1 MLKQL
6 KKSIFKI
13 CKISERNLTYLQ
25 HYEITDSTSKVHN
38 RLKNNSNSLNN
49 YVNCNGNASYS
60 SLLPY

>member
-25 HYEITDSTSKVHN
+25 HYEITDSTST
-38 RLKNNSNSLNN
+38 ST
-49 YVNCNGNASYS
+49 
-60 SLLPY
+60 